1 MTEVVIRFCV
11 PCRYQP
17 KAMQDADAILKE
29 FGEALSG
36 VRLVPG
42 DRGIY
47 DVEVDGDLVFSL
59 DKAMR
64 FAEAPEL
71 IRKLRARIAPRRTR
85 RKRYACPGHP
95 SGGLS
100 LGPSIDG
107 RLWRAG
113 DPHLTPRVSC

>member
-1 MTEVVIRFCV
+1 MCTATTTPCATEAAHLFIARPPSPRPVTEVVIRFCV

-47 DVEVDGDLVFSL
+47 DVEVDGDLGFSL
-59 DKAMR
+59 VKAHR
-64 FAEAPEL
+64 FPESPEL
-71 IRKLRARIAPRRTR
+71 IRKTQARIDPRRTR
-85 RKRYACPGHP
+85 RKR
-95 SGGLS
+95 
-100 LGPSIDG
+100 
-107 RLWRAG
+107 
-113 DPHLTPRVSC
+113 